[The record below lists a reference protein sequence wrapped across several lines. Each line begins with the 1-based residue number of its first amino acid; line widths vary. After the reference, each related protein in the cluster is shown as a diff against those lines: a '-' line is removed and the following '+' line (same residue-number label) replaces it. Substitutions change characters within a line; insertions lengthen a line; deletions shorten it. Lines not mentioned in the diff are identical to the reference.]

1 MKRINYLINLGNDVT
16 TSSLVSL
23 FSLNTSS
30 GVPIYRQLIDQ
41 IKQAIRMQ
49 LLSANDQLPSVR
61 NLATAL
67 QINPMTISK
76 AFAQLELEGILIR
89 KRGVGMLVADN
100 QPKVN
105 ISAEV
110 ESALTN
116 LVKVSRQQKLND
128 ETIMMLLQ
136 QSLSVHM
143 EESNDE

>member
-1 MKRINYLINLGNDVT
+1 MT